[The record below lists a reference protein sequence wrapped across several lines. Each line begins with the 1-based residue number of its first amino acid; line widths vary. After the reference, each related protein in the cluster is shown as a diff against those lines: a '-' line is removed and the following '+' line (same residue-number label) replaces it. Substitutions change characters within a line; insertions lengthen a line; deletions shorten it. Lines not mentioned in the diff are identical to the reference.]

1 MAYSG
6 YHIKL
11 GSNIFPERY
20 IAVETYII
28 TPNQR
33 MDLDSYRDAN
43 GALHRTVLSHT
54 ASKIEWNTPYLYRAD
69 KVSMMSFLRA
79 NMSDVQS
86 RTFSVTYYDDET
98 DAYKTGTFYM
108 PRVRFICRILLFRS
122 MRWGYISLPALHL

>member
-6 YHIKL
+6 YHIKM

-108 PRVRFICRILLFRS
+108 PDIAFQEYAMGI
-122 MRWGYISLPALHL
+122 YLPTRLALIEY

>member
-11 GSNIFPERY
+11 GGNIFPERY

-43 GALHRTVLSHT
+43 GVLHRTVLSHT

-98 DAYKTGTFYM
+98 DAYKTGRFYM
-108 PRVRFICRILLFRS
+108 PDPAFQEYATGI
-122 MRWGYISLPALHL
+122 YLPIRLALIEY